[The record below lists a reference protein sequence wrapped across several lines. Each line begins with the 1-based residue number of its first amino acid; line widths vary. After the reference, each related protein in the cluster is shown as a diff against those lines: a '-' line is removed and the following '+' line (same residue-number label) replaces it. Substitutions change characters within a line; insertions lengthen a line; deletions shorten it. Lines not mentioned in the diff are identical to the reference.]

1 MNYTAASAAAPDD
14 NVFYDSERE
23 RGKENCTLQQ
33 I

>member
-14 NVFYDSERE
+14 NVFYDSWIA
-23 RGKENCTLQQ
+23 GGNCTLQQ